1 MTGGWGAPPAQPPA
15 PRPGQPG
22 RRQEAAFEDTASM
35 GAVPPPAGP
44 GQPGPA
50 HMGPGHPGQGQP
62 TRIGRPPGGPV
73 GPGGNL
79 PYPQGPKPVAPTGGF
94 PRPAEGEST
103 QMMGAG
109 SGGRRR
115 RGGPPQPL
123 PGGGPGGPGGPKGP
137 DDFDDDDDEPRRRTG
152 WRRFVPSWKIVVTGV
167 TVVVAGVFGMIA
179 IAYANT
185 PVPDKN
191 DAQAEALA
199 QGSTVYY
206 ADGKTPIAHLGTKRV
221 IVDISKI
228 SDTLQDA
235 VIAIE
240 NDTFREDS
248 GISIPAMFRSVWMTA
263 TGQQLQ
269 GASTITQQM
278 ARNYYDG
285 LSQDVSVKRKVMEI
299 FVAVKI
305 NKTMEKDEILEQY
318 LNTINFGRA
327 YGVEAAAQAYFGK
340 KMTAAK
346 LDVNQAAYLAARV
359 QTPSWSADEPA
370 LQSRFKDV
378 VNAMARL
385 DPAKYGNLPQTAKFP
400 KTIKDPNLNEMGGLK
415 GYMVSVALHE
425 LKQRGIKEDAIQ
437 SGGYKIVTTFD
448 PKLMKAA
455 QRVVKSVMA
464 SVPNTREV
472 HTSLAAVD
480 PTNGRVIAFY
490 GGDDY
495 VKDNWNEP
503 FDSAKQAASAFKPYV
518 LAAWLEAGYSL
529 NSWLP
534 GNVTVPKEIPGQ
546 AKGGFTN
553 DHGGPAAVN
562 AITATSASVNTAY
575 VSMAYKLDEDS
586 GTIGKLSSVRDIVV
600 EAGFSEKR
608 MDADIKRGTYQFS
621 IGSAQVTAVEQA
633 AGYSIFA
640 NAGKHVNYHVIKGVY
655 QGKQLRYPERKP
667 VKQVISPEA
676 SADAVVALEEVLKSG
691 TAGGQGIGRP
701 AGGKTGTNNEEKE
714 AWFVGFTPQV
724 STAVGMYREECRTKS
739 GKVVPPV
746 NARCPW
752 WKGKSPENGDPKFT
766 MTNPYSTPFEVSLG
780 FAGASFP
787 TRIWREFMLE
797 AHKNKPV
804 AQFPPKAGIG
814 APEDIVPSPTP
825 TPKPEDEIVE
835 EPTLPW
841 EDDGGGP
848 GESECF
854 PGAPECEVDIP
865 DGGGEVPF
873 DPFSS
878 PATPAQQPAPP
889 ASSGRRS

>member
-1 MTGGWGAPPAQPPA
+1 
-15 PRPGQPG
+15 
-22 RRQEAAFEDTASM
+22 M
-35 GAVPPPAGP
+35 GAVPPPAGAGP
-44 GQPGPA
+44 G
-50 HMGPGHPGQGQP
+50 MGPGAGGPGQP
-62 TRIGRPPGGPV
+62 TRIGRPPGGPA
-73 GPGGNL
+73 GNL
-79 PYPQGPKPVAPTGGF
+79 PYPQGPRPGAPQ
-94 PRPAEGEST
+94 RPAEGEST
-103 QMMGAG
+103 QMMGAN
-109 SGGRRR
+109 GGRRR
-115 RGGPPQPL
+115 RGGPPQAL
-123 PGGGPGGPGGPKGP
+123 PAGGPGGPGGPRGPQGP
-137 DDFDDDDDEPRRRTG
+137 DDFDDDDEKPRRTG
-152 WRRFVPSWKIVVTGV
+152 WRRFVPNWKIVVAGV
-167 TVVVAGVFGMIA
+167 TVTVAGVFGMIA

-199 QGSTVYY
+199 QGSTIYY

-221 IVDISKI
+221 IVDITKI
-228 SDTLQDA
+228 STTFQDA

-285 LSQDVSVKRKVMEI
+285 LSQEVSFKRKVMEI

-305 NKTMEKDEILEQY
+305 NKTMEKNEILEQY

-327 YGVEAAAQAYFGK
+327 YGIEAAAQAYFGRK
-340 KMTAAK
+340 ATAAN
-346 LDVNQAAYLAARV
+346 LTVEQAAYLAARV

-370 LQSRFKDV
+370 LQGRFKDV
-378 VNAMARL
+378 LNAMARL
-385 DPAKYGNLPQTAKFP
+385 NPEKYGNLPATAKFP
-400 KTIKDPNLNEMGGLK
+400 KTVKDPNLVNEMGGLK
-415 GYMVSVALHE
+415 GYMVSVVIGE
-425 LKQRGIKEDAIQ
+425 LVKQRGMTEDQIK
-437 SGGYKIVTTFD
+437 SSGYKIVSTFD
-448 PKLMKAA
+448 PKLMKTA
-455 QRVVKSVMA
+455 QRVVKSVM
-464 SVPNTREV
+464 SGVPNNREV
-472 HTSLAAVD
+472 HASLAAVD

-495 VKDNWNEP
+495 VKDSWNEP

-534 GNVTVPKEIPGQ
+534 GNQTVPKEIPGQ
-546 AKGGFTN
+546 ARGGFTN
-553 DHGGPAAVN
+553 DHGGPSAVT

-575 VSMAYKLDEDS
+575 VSMAYKLDQDA
-586 GTIGKLSSVRDIVV
+586 GTIGKLSSVREIVLDS
-600 EAGFSEKR
+600 GFAQDR

-621 IGSAQVTAVEQA
+621 IGSAPVTAVEQA

-640 NAGKHVNYHVIKGVY
+640 NAGKHVNYHVVKGVY
-655 QGKQLRYPERKP
+655 LGKELKYPERKP

-746 NARCPW
+746 DARCPW
-752 WKGKSPENGDPKFT
+752 WKGKSQEKSDPKFT
-766 MTNPYSTPFEVSLG
+766 MANPYSKPYEVSLG

-797 AHKNKPV
+797 AHKNKEV
-804 AQFPPKAGIG
+804 VQFPPKAGIG
-814 APEDIVPSPTP
+814 SPEDIVPSPTP
-825 TPKPEDEIVE
+825 TPKPSEEVVE
-835 EPTLPW
+835 EPSLPW
-841 EDDGGGP
+841 EDDGQP

-854 PGAPECEVDIP
+854 PGAPDCEVDIP
-865 DGGGEVPF
+865 SEGGAEDPF

-878 PATPAQQPAPP
+878 PATPAQPQANP
-889 ASSGRRS
+889 ASTGRRS